1 MLVVGLIYLLLVGFC
16 LSFIKM
22 QPVGSS
28 SILICERERCHN
40 QESILDSQPD
50 SSKVKR
56 SSFRKTSHET
66 AKTNFSLINSDSGT
80 EDDVS

>member
-1 MLVVGLIYLLLVGFC
+1 MLVVGLIYVLLVGFC

-28 SILICERERCHN
+28 SILICEREHCHN

-56 SSFRKTSHET
+56 SSFRKTS
-66 AKTNFSLINSDSGT
+66 LGT
-80 EDDVS
+80 MKQLKQISH

>member
-1 MLVVGLIYLLLVGFC
+1 MLVVGLIYVLLVGFC

-56 SSFRKTSHET
+56 S
-66 AKTNFSLINSDSGT
+66 
-80 EDDVS
+80 

>member
-1 MLVVGLIYLLLVGFC
+1 MLVVGLIYVLLVGFC

-40 QESILDSQPD
+40 QESIDSQPD

-56 SSFRKTSHET
+56 SSFRKTS
-66 AKTNFSLINSDSGT
+66 LGT
-80 EDDVS
+80 MKQLKQISH